1 MADKKYT
8 YRNRAWLL
16 ATLGWE
22 VVFWT
27 LFFAIVEV
35 LGVFS
40 RSRGEERLEFLQPD
54 YGWLFLLIP
63 ILGAAF
69 GWTMYQRHRL
79 VSRLPEPGLVSTFLR
94 PVSTMQTFWRY
105 FFLRNALAFLVV
117 ALMQPAFGSKEVKAT
132 ANGVELIFA
141 VDISNSMNTRD
152 IEDGSTR
159 LTAAQR
165 AMHQFVNQSSAAKIG
180 LLVFAGNV
188 YPQLPL
194 TADKSAAKMHI
205 DELSTSM
212 ISNQGTN
219 IAAVL
224 EESKDFFSGDDLK
237 KTLVLISDGED
248 HEGGLD
254 VILDELADKNIQLLV
269 LGIGSEKGG
278 LVPRSEAVTNQYFKD
293 DLGRTV
299 ISKVDRSMIADIAR
313 QAEGDHI
320 ISSAAFPN
328 VNQLL
333 TQINSS
339 KSTKEVDLEFN
350 VKENRYQWPLFAGL
364 LMLFLL
370 LIGELI
376 SWKMKEKQVE

>member
-1 MADKKYT
+1 MAKKRFT

-16 ATLGWE
+16 AVVGWE

-27 LFFAIVEV
+27 LFFAIIEV

-40 RSRGEERLEFLQPD
+40 QSRGEERLEFLQPA
-54 YGWLFLLIP
+54 YAWLFSLIP
-63 ILGAAF
+63 IFVAAF
-69 GWTMYQRHRL
+69 GWMMYQRHKL
-79 VSRLPEPGLVSTFLR
+79 VKRLPEPELVSTFLQ
-94 PVSTMQTFWRY
+94 PVSTLKTFWRY
-105 FFLRNALAFLVV
+105 FLLRNAIAFIVI
-117 ALMQPAFGSKEVKAT
+117 ALMQPAFGSREVNAT

-159 LTAAQR
+159 LTASQR

-194 TADKSAAKMHI
+194 TADKTAAKMHI

-224 EESKDFFSGDDLK
+224 EEAKDFFSDEDLK
-237 KTLVLISDGED
+237 KTLVLITDGED
-248 HEGGLD
+248 HEGGVDRVLD
-254 VILDELADKNIQLLV
+254 DLADKNIQLLV

-278 LVPRSEAVTNQYFKD
+278 LVPRSETVTNQYFKD

-299 ISKVDRSMIADIAR
+299 ISKVDRAMIADIAKR
-313 QAEGDHI
+313 AGGDHLV
-320 ISSAAFPN
+320 SNAPFPN

-350 VKENRYQWPLFAGL
+350 IKENRYQWPLFAGL
-364 LMLFLL
+364 LMLFVL
-370 LIGELI
+370 LIWELI
-376 SWKMKEKQVE
+376 SLKTTEK

>member
-1 MADKKYT
+1 MAKKRFT

-16 ATLGWE
+16 AVVGWE
-22 VVFWT
+22 IVFWT
-27 LFFAIVEV
+27 LFFAIIEV

-40 RSRGEERLEFLQPD
+40 QSRGEERLEFLQPA
-54 YGWLFLLIP
+54 YAWLFSLIP
-63 ILGAAF
+63 IFIAAF
-69 GWTMYQRHRL
+69 GWMMYQRYKL
-79 VSRLPEPGLVSTFLR
+79 VKRLPEPELVSTFLQ
-94 PVSTMQTFWRY
+94 PVSTLKTFWRY
-105 FFLRNALAFLVV
+105 FLLRNAIALIVI

-194 TADKSAAKMHI
+194 TADKTAAKMHV

-224 EESKDFFSGDDLK
+224 EEAKDFFSDENLK
-237 KTLVLISDGED
+237 KTLVLITDGED
-248 HEGGLD
+248 HEGGIDRVLD
-254 VILDELADKNIQLLV
+254 DLADKNIQLLV

-278 LVPRSEAVTNQYFKD
+278 LVPRSETVTNQYFKD

-299 ISKVDRSMIADIAR
+299 ISKVDRAMIADIAKR
-313 QAEGDHI
+313 AGGDHLV
-320 ISSAAFPN
+320 SNAPFPN

-350 VKENRYQWPLFAGL
+350 IKENRYQWPLFAGL
-364 LMLFLL
+364 LMLFVL
-370 LIGELI
+370 LIWELI
-376 SWKMKEKQVE
+376 SLKRTEN

>member
-1 MADKKYT
+1 MKYT

-16 ATLGWE
+16 AILGWE
-22 VVFWT
+22 VVFWI
-27 LFFAIVEV
+27 LFFAFVEV

-40 RSRGEERLEFLQPD
+40 QSRGEERLELLQPD

-63 ILGAAF
+63 LLGAAF
-69 GWTMYQRHRL
+69 GWMMYQRHKL
-79 VSRLPEPGLVSTFLR
+79 VSRLPEPELVSTFLR
-94 PVSTMQTFWRY
+94 PVSTLQLFWRY
-105 FFLRNALAFLVV
+105 FLLRNALAFVV
-117 ALMQPAFGSKEVKAT
+117 IALMQPAFGSKEVKAT

-165 AMHQFVNQSSAAKIG
+165 AMHQFVNQSSTAKIG

-194 TADKSAAKMHI
+194 TADKAAAKMHI

-224 EESKDFFSGDDLK
+224 EESKDFFSEDDLK
-237 KTLVLISDGED
+237 KTLVLITDGED
-248 HEGGLD
+248 HEGGMD
-254 VILDELADKNIQLLV
+254 AVLDELVDKNIQLLV

-293 DLGRTV
+293 DMGRTV

-313 QAEGDHI
+313 RAEGDHLV
-320 ISSAAFPN
+320 SNAAFPN